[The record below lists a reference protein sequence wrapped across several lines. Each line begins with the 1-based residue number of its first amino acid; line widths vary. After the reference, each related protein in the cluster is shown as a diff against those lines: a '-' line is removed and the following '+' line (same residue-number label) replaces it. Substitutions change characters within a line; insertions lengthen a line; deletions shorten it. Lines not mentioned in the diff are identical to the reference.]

1 MASKQFNSVDGYAV
15 GNATIVI
22 DSNGNVS
29 GNAITATANV
39 TAPRFISN
47 VTTGTSPFVVS
58 STTVVANLNAN
69 ALQGSTPATAN
80 TASTIALRDA
90 NGNISANFF
99 IGNGSQLTG
108 ISGASISNGTSNVS
122 IATSGGNVTTSVAG
136 NANILIVT
144 GTGANV
150 SGTFQVSGVSN
161 LGPNG
166 NVIITGGSS
175 GQVLTTNGTGTLS
188 WTTPPGSAG
197 GSPTVWV
204 ATTTNYTMSSGDDAV
219 VSTATGN
226 ITVTL
231 PNASTVKSYYFQN
244 SSSNFLMTLQ
254 TVSSQLI
261 NNSSNLVIQ
270 FNGSS
275 CRLISDGTKFYIF

>member
-1 MASKQFNSVDGYAV
+1 MSLFP
-15 GNATIVI
+15 ATP
-22 DSNGNVS
+22 SNGQQTTVNGIIYTYNS
-29 GNAITATANV
+29 TQTAWI
-39 TAPRFISN
+39 R
-47 VTTGTSPFVVS
+47 TGTTIS
-58 STTVVANLNAN
+58 
-69 ALQGSTPATAN
+69 QGD
-80 TASTIALRDA
+80 LLV
-90 NGNISANFF
+90 NGN
-99 IGNGSQLTG
+99 LVVV
-108 ISGASISNGTSNVS
+108 GTSNLSSVS
-122 IATSGGNVTTSVAG
+122 NVV
-136 NANILIVT
+136 IL
-144 GTGANV
+144 GGAN
-150 SGTFQVSGVSN
+150 
-161 LGPNG
+161 
-166 NVIITGGSS
+166 

-204 ATTTNYTMSSGDDAV
+204 AATTNYTMNSSDDAV

>member
-1 MASKQFNSVDGYAV
+1 MSLFP
-15 GNATIVI
+15 ATP
-22 DSNGNVS
+22 SNGQQTTVNGIIYTYNSTQTAWIRTGTTISQGDLLVNGNLVVVGTSNLSSVSNVVILGGTNGQVLTTNGSGGLSWTTVS
-29 GNAITATANV
+29 G
-39 TAPRFISN
+39 
-47 VTTGTSPFVVS
+47 G
-58 STTVVANLNAN
+58 
-69 ALQGSTPATAN
+69 G
-80 TASTIALRDA
+80 
-90 NGNISANFF
+90 G
-99 IGNGSQLTG
+99 
-108 ISGASISNGTSNVS
+108 GASISNGTSNVN

-136 NANILIVT
+136 NANIFVVT
-144 GTGANV
+144 GTGANINGSFAV
-150 SGTFQVSGVSN
+150 TGTSNLNSVSN
-161 LGPNG
+161 VTILGGTN
-166 NVIITGGSS
+166 

-204 ATTTNYTMSSGDDAV
+204 AATTNYTMNSSDDAV